1 LAGKTVLI
9 TGCSEGGIGAASA
22 TKLAANGYQVF
33 ATVRK
38 ASKAGDLA
46 STENVTIVELDVRD
60 DASVKAALDS
70 VGTPD
75 VLINNAGFEVWG
87 PIEEMTIEDIKDQF
101 ETNVYGPMRLIL
113 ALLPAMRNRGSG
125 VVVNV
130 SSVAGRVAAP
140 LNGLYAASKFAL
152 EALTE
157 SLKFESGHFGLRF
170 HLIEPGLVG
179 TPFGGN
185 RRLVGAA
192 AGKESPYTELVTQWE
207 TVTSKLAPEGRATPE
222 QVADVIVDA
231 VENGEKLRYPATP
244 DANMVFAA
252 RKAMDDAQFESA
264 MRAQLGLTW

>member
-1 LAGKTVLI
+1 LAAKTILI

-22 TKLAANGYQVF
+22 KKLAAKGNRVF
-33 ATVRK
+33 ATVRN
-38 ASKAGDLA
+38 AAKAGDLA
-46 STENVTIVELDVRD
+46 KTENVTIVELDVRD
-60 DASVKAALDS
+60 DASVKAALEA
-70 VGTPD
+70 VGEVD
-75 VLINNAGFEVWG
+75 VLVNNAGFEIWG
-87 PIEEMTIEDIKDQF
+87 PIEEMTIADIEDQF

-113 ALLPAMRNRGSG
+113 ALLPQMRNRGSG

-157 SLKFESGHFGLRF
+157 SLKFECGHFGLRF

-179 TPFGGN
+179 APFSGN

-192 AGKESPYTELVTQWE
+192 AGKESPYSELVTQWD
-207 TVTSKLAPEGRATPE
+207 TVTSKLAPQGRATPE

-231 VENGEKLRYPATP
+231 VDNGAQLRYPATP

-252 RKAMDDAQFESA
+252 RKAMDDAQFEAA
-264 MRAQLGLTW
+264 MRSQLGLTW